1 MVTITEVPI
10 DTPIS
15 TSSGSDR
22 QIQPMEQDQA
32 VVEGQEAPPAQV
44 LHMLALQISF
54 TYYVY
59 EQKKLK
65 SYLLSVN

>member
-1 MVTITEVPI
+1 MVTITEVPS

-22 QIQPMEQDQA
+22 QIQPMEQEQA

-44 LHMLALQISF
+44 FHMMTVQKNLIRALV
-54 TYYVY
+54 T
-59 EQKKLK
+59 
-65 SYLLSVN
+65 